1 MRASVRDNAER
12 RGAFRVAALTLAL
25 GIACLAAVPLLGD
38 LPAIHPIA
46 PIGFALIAA
55 LFAVSE
61 VIVIH
66 VPLRRDTHTSS
77 FSEVP
82 LTLGLFVLA
91 PLQLGVAAVIGTT
104 SALVLHRRQRGV
116 KLMFNVSEVGAQALL
131 ATATFRVL
139 YGHTSVGST
148 RAFGAAIAAVLAAD
162 LASALL
168 VNSAIGLFRGRWPGI
183 GAFELL
189 GGLVSCTAKAALALL
204 GVVAVSDGSPA
215 GLAMVAIC
223 GLTMYVAFYAYAAVH
238 ERHVRLEMLYRFSS
252 SVGASVKLDEI
263 AGAVVTEARDV
274 LRASTAELAIRS
286 DEGTATIWR
295 ATGDGSAVSE
305 TVVAEACTGELWESV
320 AAGTALVSGPDA
332 LAIGLGLHTGAQ
344 GYLLVQDRLGVEGD
358 FDSVDCRLFEAL
370 ANQAAVALANGDL
383 VEQLEAEM
391 QAREYRA
398 THDPLTGLLNRVAF
412 SDALDATLSTDPSR
426 RALFVLGLD
435 RFSQVNETL
444 GHDHGDLVLAEVCS
458 RLASAIH
465 GSIVGRLGGDELAI
479 LSPPIA
485 ADADI
490 RTLSDQLVG
499 ALRRGIAIEG
509 LQLEVGASIG
519 AAVAPDDADNGIAL
533 LRFADTAMREAKV
546 RRSAFERYRGNG
558 ESDTRRRLVLAHEL
572 RRAIDESQ
580 LVVYYQPKLD
590 LASGRVTGVEALVR
604 WPHPHHGLIPPDDF
618 VPIAEHTGLIEGLTT
633 VVLEKT
639 LAQRRLWAASGVVLS
654 VAVNVSARSLSDQRF
669 PDQIARMLV
678 RHRCP
683 PDALTIEITES
694 QLMADPDGA
703 ARVLGALHDLGVRV
717 SIDDLG
723 TGFSSLSSL
732 RALPL
737 DEVKIDKSF
746 VFGVT
751 SSESDA
757 AIVRSMTALGTS
769 LGLGVVAE
777 GVEDAETEAFL
788 IACGVQ
794 TVQGF
799 FYARPQPA
807 EVFEAWLRERRPV
820 AVLVDAGGF
829 AS

>member
-1 MRASVRDNAER
+1 MTVPVRENAER
-12 RGAFRVAALTLAL
+12 RGAYRVAGLTLAL
-25 GIACLAAVPLLGD
+25 GIACLVAMPLLRD

-61 VIVIH
+61 IIVIH

-91 PLQLGVAAVIGTT
+91 PLQLGVAAMIGTT
-104 SALVLHRRQRGV
+104 AALVLHRRQHGV
-116 KLMFNVSEVGAQALL
+116 KLVFNISEVAAQALI
-131 ATATFRVL
+131 AAATFRVL
-139 YGHTSVGST
+139 YGHTNVGST
-148 RAFGAAIAAVLAAD
+148 RAFGAAIAAVLASD

-168 VNSAIGLFRGRWPGI
+168 VNSAIGLFRGRWPGL

-189 GGLVSCTAKAALALL
+189 GGLVGCTAKAALALL
-204 GVVAVSDGSPA
+204 GVIALSAGSPA
-215 GLAMVAIC
+215 GLALVAIC
-223 GLTMYVAFYAYAAVH
+223 GLTMYTAFYAYAGVH

-252 SVGASVKLDEI
+252 SVGASVILDEI
-263 AGAVVTEARDV
+263 AGAVVSEARDV
-274 LRASTAELAIRS
+274 LRAASAELAMRC
-286 DEGTATIWR
+286 DDGAATIWR
-295 ATGDGSAVSE
+295 ATGEGAAVKE
-305 TVVAEACTGELWESV
+305 TVDATACTGELWESV
-320 AAGTALVSGPDA
+320 AAGVLVGSRPNE
-332 LAIGLGLHTGAQ
+332 LAIGLSLQNGAH
-344 GYLLVQDRLGVEGD
+344 GYLLVQERLGVEGD
-358 FDSVDCRLFEAL
+358 FDSVDGRLFEAL
-370 ANQAAVALANGDL
+370 ANQASVALANGDL
-383 VEQLEAEM
+383 VEQLETEM

-412 SDALDATLSTDPSR
+412 SDVLSATLASDPSR
-426 RALFVLGLD
+426 RALFVVGLD

-444 GHDHGDLVLAEVCS
+444 GHDHGDLVLAEVCN

-465 GSIVGRLGGDELAI
+465 GSVVARLGGDELAI

-485 ADADI
+485 ADTDI
-490 RTLSDQLVG
+490 RTLIDQLVN

-519 AAVAPDDADNGIAL
+519 ASVTPDDSDNGVTL

-546 RRSAFERYRGNG
+546 RRSSFERYCGNG

-590 LASGRVTGVEALVR
+590 VASSRVTGVEALVR
-604 WPHPHHGLIPPDDF
+604 WPHPQHGLIPPDDF
-618 VPIAEHTGLIEGLTT
+618 VPIAENTGLIEGLTT

-639 LAQRRLWAASGVVLS
+639 LAQRRRWAASGVVLN

-694 QLMADPDGA
+694 ELMADPAGA

-807 EVFEAWLRERRPV
+807 EVFEAWLHERHSV

>member
-1 MRASVRDNAER
+1 MTASVHDNAER
-12 RGAFRVAALTLAL
+12 RGAYRVAGLTMVL
-25 GIACLAAVPLLGD
+25 GVACVLAVPFVGD
-38 LPAIHPIA
+38 LPAIHPIT
-46 PIGFALIAA
+46 PIGFALITV
-55 LFAVSE
+55 LFAASE
-61 VIVIH
+61 IIVIH

-82 LTLGLFVLA
+82 LTLGLFLLA
-91 PLQLGVAAVIGTT
+91 PLQLGAAAVIGTT
-104 SALVLHRRQRGV
+104 AVLVFHRRQRGV
-116 KLMFNVSEVGAQALL
+116 KLVFNVSEVAAQALI

-139 YGHTSVGST
+139 YDHTNVGST

-162 LASALL
+162 LASALF
-168 VNSAIGLFRGRWPGI
+168 VNSAIGLFRGRWPGL

-189 GGLVSCTAKAALALL
+189 GGIVSCTAKVALALL
-204 GVVAVSDGSPA
+204 GVVAVTDGSPA
-215 GLAMVAIC
+215 GLALVAIC
-223 GLTMYVAFYAYAAVH
+223 GLTMYSAFRAYAGVH
-238 ERHVRLEMLYRFSS
+238 ERHARLEMLYRFSS

-263 AGAVVTEARDV
+263 AAAVVTEAKEV
-274 LRASTAELAIRS
+274 LRASSAELAMRS

-295 ATGDGSAVSE
+295 ATGDELVVNEVIGS
-305 TVVAEACTGELWESV
+305 EACTGELWESV
-320 AAGTALVSGPDA
+320 AAGTTVASRPDV
-332 LAIGLGLHTGAQ
+332 LAIGLSLPNGAH
-344 GYLLVQDRLGVEGD
+344 GYLLVKDRLGVAGD
-358 FDSVDCRLFEAL
+358 FDSVDARLFEAL
-370 ANQAAVALANGDL
+370 ANQAAVALTNGDL
-383 VEQLEAEM
+383 VERLETEM
-391 QAREYRA
+391 RAREYRA
-398 THDPLTGLLNRVAF
+398 THDSLTGLLNRVAF
-412 SDALDATLSTDPSR
+412 SDALNATLSSDPSR
-426 RALFVLGLD
+426 RALFVVGLD

-444 GHDHGDLVLAEVCS
+444 GHDHGDLVLAEVCN

-465 GSIVGRLGGDELAI
+465 GSVVGRLGGDELAI

-485 ADADI
+485 AATDI
-490 RTLSDQLVG
+490 RTLSDQLVS

-519 AAVAPDDADNGIAL
+519 AAVTPEDADHGVAL

-546 RRSAFERYRGNG
+546 RRSSFERYCGNG

-572 RRAIDESQ
+572 RTAIDQSQ

-604 WPHPHHGLIPPDDF
+604 WPHAQHGLIPPDDF

-633 VVLEKT
+633 LVLEKT
-639 LAQRRLWAASGVVLS
+639 LAQRQLWAASRVFLT

-669 PDQIARMLV
+669 PDQVARTLV

-683 PDALTIEITES
+683 SDALTIEITES

-777 GVEDAETEAFL
+777 GVEDAATEAFL
-788 IACGVQ
+788 TACGVH

-807 EVFEAWLRERRPV
+807 EVFEAWLRDRRSG
-820 AVLVDAGGF
+820 AVLVDAQGL